1 MAAVE
6 IKPIKLTSFNT
17 FTKETNATDFA
28 AIDTSAGA
36 YFVMAKGGDKYVIGI
51 KNAVSSGS
59 GTKTIIIKAGNALQ
73 GTNDISLALAKD
85 EIAWVV
91 LDSGKFKNVYGVNKG
106 KVILTGSDANLQVK
120 VIELP

>member
-1 MAAVE
+1 MAAAE

-17 FTKETNATDFA
+17 FTTEAAATAFK
-28 AIDTSAGA
+28 AIDGSDGA

-51 KNAVSSGS
+51 KNAVSSEAN
-59 GTKTIIIKAGNALQ
+59 KTITIKAGNGLQ
-73 GTNDISLALAKD
+73 GTNDISLSLAKD

-106 KVILTGSDANLQVK
+106 KVILTGTSNDLKVK

>member
-1 MAAVE
+1 MAVE

-17 FTKETNATDFA
+17 ITKETDTTKFTAINAST
-28 AIDTSAGA
+28 GA

-51 KNAVSSGS
+51 KNAVSSEAS
-59 GTKTIIIKAGNALQ
+59 KTITIKAGNALQ
-73 GTNDISLALAKD
+73 GTNDISLELAKD

>member
-1 MAAVE
+1 MAATE
-6 IKPIKLTSFNT
+6 ITPIKLTSFNT
-17 FTKETNATDFA
+17 ITKEAAATDFA
-28 AIDTSAGA
+28 AIDATDGA

-51 KNAVSSGS
+51 KNAASTGD
-59 GTKTIIIKAGNALQ
+59 KTITIKAGNGLQ
-73 GTNDISLALAKD
+73 GTNDISLTLAKD

-106 KVILTGSDANLQVK
+106 KVILTGTDNNLQVK

>member
-1 MAAVE
+1 MAVE

-28 AIDTSAGA
+28 AIDGTHGA

-51 KNAVSSGS
+51 KNDAQSSGDE
-59 GTKTIIIKAGNALQ
+59 TITIKAGNGLQ
-73 GTNDISLALAKD
+73 GTNDISLELEKGA
-85 EIAWVV
+85 IAWVA

-106 KVILTGSDANLQVK
+106 KVILTGTSNDLQVK

>member
-17 FTKETNATDFA
+17 FTTEAAATAFK
-28 AIDTSAGA
+28 AIDGSDGA

-51 KNAVSSGS
+51 KNAVADTGN
-59 GTKTIIIKAGNALQ
+59 KTITIKAGNGLQ
-73 GTNDISLALAKD
+73 GTNDISLELEKGK
-85 EIAWVV
+85 IAWVV

-106 KVILTGSDANLQVK
+106 KVILTGTSNDLQVK

>member
-6 IKPIKLTSFNT
+6 ITPIKLTSFNT
-17 FTKETNATDFA
+17 ITKEADTTGFKAINAED
-28 AIDTSAGA
+28 GA

-51 KNAVSSGS
+51 KNAVSISGN
-59 GTKTIIIKAGNALQ
+59 KTITIKAGNGLQ
-73 GTNDISLALAKD
+73 GTNDISLELEKD

-106 KVILTGSDANLQVK
+106 KVILTGTSNDLKVK

>member
-17 FTKETNATDFA
+17 FTTEADTTAFK
-28 AIDTSAGA
+28 AIDGSDGA

-51 KNAVSSGS
+51 KNAVADTGN
-59 GTKTIIIKAGNALQ
+59 KTITIKAGNGLQ
-73 GTNDISLALAKD
+73 GTNDISLVLAKG
-85 EIAWVV
+85 EIAWVA

-106 KVILTGSDANLQVK
+106 KVILTGTSNDLKVK

>member
-1 MAAVE
+1 MAAAE

-17 FTKETNATDFA
+17 FIKETDTTDFT
-28 AIDTSAGA
+28 AIDGTDGA

-51 KNAVSSGS
+51 QNASSSTGE
-59 GTKTIIIKAGNALQ
+59 KTITIKAGNGLQ

-85 EIAWVV
+85 AIAWVV
-91 LDSGKFKNVYGVNKG
+91 LDSGKFKNVYGENKG
-106 KVILTGSDANLQVK
+106 KVILTGISNDLQVK

>member
-1 MAAVE
+1 MAAVK
-6 IKPIKLTSFNT
+6 INPIKLTSFNT
-17 FTKETNATDFA
+17 FIKETDTTDFT
-28 AIDTSAGA
+28 AIDGSDGA

-51 KNAVSSGS
+51 KNAVS
-59 GTKTIIIKAGNALQ
+59 TEANKTITIKAGNGLQ

-85 EIAWVV
+85 AIAWVV

-106 KVILTGSDANLQVK
+106 KVILTGSSNDLKVK

>member
-1 MAAVE
+1 MAAAE
-6 IKPIKLTSFNT
+6 ITPIKLTSFNT
-17 FTKETNATDFA
+17 FTEETETTAFKAINASD
-28 AIDTSAGA
+28 GA

-51 KNAVSSGS
+51 KNAASSAVE
-59 GTKTIIIKAGNALQ
+59 KTITIKAGNGLQ
-73 GTNDISLALAKD
+73 GTNDISLELAQN

-106 KVILTGSDANLQVK
+106 KVILTGTSDDLKVK

>member
-17 FTKETNATDFA
+17 ITKETNATDFA
-28 AIDTSAGA
+28 AIDGTDGA

-51 KNAVSSGS
+51 KNAVSTTGD
-59 GTKTIIIKAGNALQ
+59 KTITIKAGNGLQ

-91 LDSGKFKNVYGVNKG
+91 LDSGKFKNVYGANKG
-106 KVILTGSDANLQVK
+106 KVILKGTDNNLQVK

>member
-1 MAAVE
+1 MAAAE

-17 FTKETNATDFA
+17 FTKEAETTAFKAINA
-28 AIDTSAGA
+28 SEGA

-51 KNAVSSGS
+51 KNAAQSAGN
-59 GTKTIIIKAGNALQ
+59 KTITIKAGNGLQ
-73 GTNDISLALAKD
+73 GTNDISLELAKD
-85 EIAWVV
+85 KIAWVV

-106 KVILTGSDANLQVK
+106 KVILTGTSNDLKVK

>member
-6 IKPIKLTSFNT
+6 ITPIKLTSFNT
-17 FTKETNATDFA
+17 ITKETNATDFV
-28 AIDTSAGA
+28 AIDGTHGA
-36 YFVMAKGGDKYVIGI
+36 FFVMAKGGDKYVIGI
-51 KNAVSSGS
+51 KNAVADSGN
-59 GTKTIIIKAGNALQ
+59 KTITIKAGNGLQ

-85 EIAWVV
+85 AIAWVV

-106 KVILTGSDANLQVK
+106 KVILTGTDNNLQVK

>member
-1 MAAVE
+1 MAAQK
-6 IKPIKLTSFNT
+6 ITPIKLTSFNT
-17 FTKETNATDFA
+17 FTKETETTDFV
-28 AIDTSAGA
+28 AINAEDGA

-51 KNAVSSGS
+51 QNAVSSEAL
-59 GTKTIIIKAGNALQ
+59 KTITIKAGNGLQ

-91 LDSGKFKNVYGVNKG
+91 LDSGKFKNVYGENKG
-106 KVILTGSDANLQVK
+106 KVILTGTDANLLVK

>member
-1 MAAVE
+1 MAAAE

-17 FTKETNATDFA
+17 FTEETETTAFK
-28 AIDTSAGA
+28 AIDASDGA

-51 KNAVSSGS
+51 KNASESEA
-59 GTKTIIIKAGNALQ
+59 KTITIKAGNGLQ
-73 GTNDISLALAKD
+73 GTNDISLELASG
-85 EIAWVV
+85 EIAWVA

-106 KVILTGSDANLQVK
+106 KVILTGISTDLKVK

>member
-1 MAAVE
+1 MAATE
-6 IKPIKLTSFNT
+6 ITPIKLTSFNT
-17 FTKETNATDFA
+17 ITKETTNTDFA
-28 AIDTSAGA
+28 AIDASNGA

-51 KNAVSSGS
+51 KNAVSSAAS
-59 GTKTIIIKAGNALQ
+59 KTITIKAGNGLQ

-91 LDSGKFKNVYGVNKG
+91 LDSGKFKNVYGANKG
-106 KVILTGSDANLQVK
+106 KVILTGTDNNLQVK

>member
-17 FTKETNATDFA
+17 FTEETNATDFA
-28 AIDTSAGA
+28 AIDGTDGA

-51 KNAVSSGS
+51 KNAVSTTGN
-59 GTKTIIIKAGNALQ
+59 KTIIIKAGNGLQ

-85 EIAWVV
+85 KIAWVV

-106 KVILTGSDANLQVK
+106 KVILTGTDANLQVK

>member
-17 FTKETNATDFA
+17 FTKEADTTDFA
-28 AIDTSAGA
+28 AIDGADGA

-51 KNAVSSGS
+51 KNAVS
-59 GTKTIIIKAGNALQ
+59 TEANKTITIKAGNGLQ
-73 GTNDISLALAKD
+73 GTNDISLTLAKD
-85 EIAWVV
+85 KIAWVV

-106 KVILTGSDANLQVK
+106 KVILTGTDANLQVK

>member
-6 IKPIKLTSFNT
+6 ITPIKLTSFNA
-17 FTKETNATDFA
+17 FIKETADTDFA
-28 AIDTSAGA
+28 AVDASDGA

-51 KNAVSSGS
+51 KNAVADTGS
-59 GTKTIIIKAGNALQ
+59 KTITIKAGNGLQ
-73 GTNDISLALAKD
+73 GTNDISLELAKD
-85 EIAWVV
+85 AIAWVV

-106 KVILTGSDANLQVK
+106 KVILTGTDNNLQVK

>member
-1 MAAVE
+1 MAAVK
-6 IKPIKLTSFNT
+6 INPIKLTSFNT
-17 FTKETNATDFA
+17 FIKETADTDFA
-28 AIDTSAGA
+28 AIDGTDGA

-51 KNAVSSGS
+51 KNAVSTTGN
-59 GTKTIIIKAGNALQ
+59 KTITIKAGNGLQ

-91 LDSGKFKNVYGVNKG
+91 LDSGKFKNVYGANKG
-106 KVILTGSDANLQVK
+106 KVILTGTDNNLQVK

>member
-6 IKPIKLTSFNT
+6 ITPIKLTSFNT
-17 FTKETNATDFA
+17 ITKETNATDFA
-28 AIDTSAGA
+28 AIDGTDGA

-51 KNAVSSGS
+51 KNAVSSEAS
-59 GTKTIIIKAGNALQ
+59 KTITIKAGNGLQ

-85 EIAWVV
+85 AIAWVV

-106 KVILTGSDANLQVK
+106 KVILTGTDTNLQVK

>member
-1 MAAVE
+1 MAAVK
-6 IKPIKLTSFNT
+6 ITPIKLTSFNT
-17 FTKETNATDFA
+17 FIKETADTDFA
-28 AIDTSAGA
+28 AIHAEDGA

-51 KNAVSSGS
+51 KNAIQTEGS
-59 GTKTIIIKAGNALQ
+59 KTITIKAGNALQ

-106 KVILTGSDANLQVK
+106 KVILTGTDNNLQVK

>member
-1 MAAVE
+1 MAAAE

-17 FTKETNATDFA
+17 FTKETEATDFA
-28 AIDTSAGA
+28 AIDGTDGA

-51 KNAVSSGS
+51 QNASSSTGE
-59 GTKTIIIKAGNALQ
+59 KTITIKAGNGLQ

-85 EIAWVV
+85 AIAWVV
-91 LDSGKFKNVYGVNKG
+91 LDSGKFKNVYGANKG
-106 KVILTGSDANLQVK
+106 KVILTGTDNNLQVK

>member
-17 FTKETNATDFA
+17 FIKETADTDFA
-28 AIDTSAGA
+28 AIDGTDGA

-51 KNAVSSGS
+51 KNAVSSEAN
-59 GTKTIIIKAGNALQ
+59 KTITIKAGNGLQ
-73 GTNDISLALAKD
+73 GTNDISLTLAKD
-85 EIAWVV
+85 KIAWVV

-106 KVILTGSDANLQVK
+106 KVILTGTDANLKVK

>member
-17 FTKETNATDFA
+17 FTTEAAATAFK
-28 AIDTSAGA
+28 AIDGSDGA

-51 KNAVSSGS
+51 KNAAQSAGN
-59 GTKTIIIKAGNALQ
+59 KTITIKAGNGLQ
-73 GTNDISLALAKD
+73 GTNDISLELAKD
-85 EIAWVV
+85 AIAWVV

-106 KVILTGSDANLQVK
+106 KVILTGTSNDLKVK

>member
-1 MAAVE
+1 MAAVK
-6 IKPIKLTSFNT
+6 INPIKLTSFNT
-17 FTKETNATDFA
+17 ITTEAETTAFK
-28 AIDTSAGA
+28 AIDGTHGA

-51 KNAVSSGS
+51 KNASESAD
-59 GTKTIIIKAGNALQ
+59 KTITIKAGNGLQ
-73 GTNDISLALAKD
+73 GTNDISLELGEG

-106 KVILTGSDANLQVK
+106 KVILTGTSNDLQVK

>member
-6 IKPIKLTSFNT
+6 ITPIKLTSFNT
-17 FTKETNATDFA
+17 ITKETNATDFA
-28 AIDTSAGA
+28 AIDASAGA

-51 KNAVSSGS
+51 KNASSSSGD
-59 GTKTIIIKAGNALQ
+59 KTITIKAGNGLQ
-73 GTNDISLALAKD
+73 GTNDISLALAQN
-85 EIAWVV
+85 EIAWVA

-106 KVILTGSDANLQVK
+106 KVILTGTSNDLQVK